1 MVSVGQPRRDD
12 PGTQISTTQRI
23 KLAIVSATG
32 LSKDALHIYAG
43 LAVFL
48 AAAVILR
55 TSPGS
60 AIPWLVVLAVA
71 LTGELLDMCDDITH
85 LGYWRWRMGL
95 HDLFNT
101 VFWPT
106 VFWLLVRFGI
116 LF

>member
-1 MVSVGQPRRDD
+1 MSASSDRGMKL
-12 PGTQISTTQRI
+12 STIQRI

-32 LSKDALHIYAG
+32 LSKDVLHIYVG
-43 LAVFL
+43 LAVWL
-48 AAAVILR
+48 AVALLLR
-55 TSPGS
+55 TSLRS
-60 AIPWLVVLAVA
+60 IIPWLVALAVA
-71 LTGELLDMCDDITH
+71 VAGEMLDLCDDIIH
-85 LGYWRWRMGL
+85 LGYWRWRMSL